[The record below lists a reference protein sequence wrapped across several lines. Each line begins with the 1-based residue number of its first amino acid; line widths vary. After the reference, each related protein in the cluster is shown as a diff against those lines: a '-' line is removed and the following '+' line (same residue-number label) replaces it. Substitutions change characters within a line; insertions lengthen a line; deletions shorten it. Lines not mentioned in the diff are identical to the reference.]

1 MRKIGLLFGVL
12 ALAVLCVGT
21 ANAVTLLPGDFQA
34 HFTDASCLYEPIDD
48 GQGNITWRPRAPLD
62 IDPVAGGGPV
72 GPDAN
77 GNTWSDTAAVV
88 GDENRTIFNVNQ
100 FLQLDVPYYA
110 VPPGELTGMMYDL
123 ELTHI
128 NQTSASVFDLY
139 FMPLGRNPVPLD
151 GDAPAGAGG
160 VIEVW
165 FDPTPD
171 GAGAGAFDP
180 NGVGDAPFLWSEAAG
195 PDDGTGRLADLYPTM
210 NGDDVSLWLQMV
222 LNPSGEFLD
231 VDGIDQ
237 PGDPFGIYDD
247 FVPFV
252 LKEHIDLG
260 TRSGSFESTYLNII
274 SGSAAEF
281 FDRDVYGPGNDMQ
294 LAATFNLPP
303 VAGTTNPFTNS
314 PQDQGNWA
322 VQSSDPIRGNVIP
335 EPASLT
341 LIGLGLAGLI
351 ARGRRRKK

>member
-12 ALAVLCVGT
+12 ALAVLCAGT
-21 ANAVTLLPGDFQA
+21 ASAVTLLPGDFQA
-34 HFTDASCLYEPIDD
+34 HFTDASALYEPLYD
-48 GQGNITWRPRAPLD
+48 NSTPPVITSWRPRAPLD

-77 GNTWSDTAAVV
+77 GNTWSDTGAVL

-100 FLQLDVPYYA
+100 FLQLDVPYYS

-123 ELTHI
+123 ELTYI
-128 NQTSASVFDLY
+128 NQTSATVFDLY
-139 FMPLGRNPVPLD
+139 FQPLLRNPVPLD

-180 NGVGDAPFLWSEAAG
+180 SGLGDAPFLWTEAAG

-210 NGDDVSLWLQMV
+210 NGDDVSLWLQLV
-222 LNPSGEFLD
+222 LNPAFEFLD
-231 VDGIDQ
+231 VDGVDQ

-247 FVPFV
+247 LVPFV

-260 TRSGSFESTYLNII
+260 SRTGSFESSYLNII
-274 SGSAAEF
+274 SGSAAPL
-281 FDRDVYGPGNDMQ
+281 FDRDVYGPGNDLQ

-303 VAGTTNPFTNS
+303 ITPPSQYTGS

-322 VQSSDPIRGNVIP
+322 TEFRPDSR
-335 EPASLT
+335 
-341 LIGLGLAGLI
+341 
-351 ARGRRRKK
+351 